1 MCAKSIS
8 VDRNVRS
15 GHAHCIGRSLYDVH
29 AHSAAAIRTHS
40 TLAPPLLASA
50 APAVPSR
57 HGPKSAF
64 GENARDRLW
73 PGARRSAIVQTTLST
88 QRTSRTTIH
97 PLSAATLGDVDGLGS
112 VTKVPLRGLKSPIL
126 TALENG
132 LQKVSASTG
141 ARMVKPYWFQ

>member
-1 MCAKSIS
+1 MCAKSIP

-112 VTKVPLRGLKSPIL
+112 VTKVPLRGLESPIL

-141 ARMVKPYWFQ
+141 ARMVKPYWFK